1 MLRTALLSSS
11 VFTKAKLAGARSLR
25 AAVMSIVSFFL
36 AVALYPS
43 IGHAQ
48 TVRISYAG
56 LSGYNVP
63 LWVTQEAGLFKKHG
77 LSVELVLIDGG
88 STNIQVLLANEVRF
102 ANVAGS
108 APILARAHG
117 AKAVIVAS
125 SYNFIPYSFVVNKDV
140 RSVADLKGKRIA
152 ITRLGGVTE
161 VAASLALEK
170 LGLGSKDMSYFQVGA
185 DSQKI
190 LATQS
195 GSVAAT
201 VLAPPGVFTATAA
214 GLKVLADLGDLG
226 VKYPTATMATTN
238 AYLAQNPAAVKNFLM
253 AFVEGL
259 HLYKQK
265 RDFALAV
272 MQKYTKIRNQ
282 EILAKTHDYFVK
294 NTTLVPFTDPVAIEN
309 ALPADNTGG
318 KRSVEEFYD
327 NSLLRE
333 LVNEGFVKKV
343 AREMK

>member
-1 MLRTALLSSS
+1 LDVSSIPADS
-11 VFTKAKLAGARSLR
+11 KSAGVRRLR
-25 AAVMSIVSFFL
+25 AKVIGVVSFFL
-36 AVALYPS
+36 ALAFNS
-43 IGHAQ
+43 GIGHAQ

-88 STNIQVLLANEVRF
+88 SINIQVLLANEIRF

-108 APILARAHG
+108 APIFARAHG

-140 RSVADLKGKRIA
+140 RSVSDLKGKRIA

-170 LGLGSKDMSYFQVGA
+170 LGLGAKDMSYFQVGA

-190 LATQS
+190 LAAQS

-201 VLAPPGVFTATAA
+201 VLAPPGLFTATAA
-214 GLKVLADLGDLG
+214 GLKVLADLSDLG

-238 AYLAQNPAAVKNFLM
+238 AYLSQNPAAVKKFLM

-272 MQKYTKIRNQ
+272 MQKYTKIRDQ
-282 EILAKTHDYFVK
+282 EILAKTHDYFVR
-294 NTTLVPFTDPVAIEN
+294 NTALVPLTDPVAIEN

-327 NSLLRE
+327 NSMLRE
-333 LVNEGFVKKV
+333 LVNEGFVEKI